1 MKILLDEDLP
11 RQLRRFFP
19 DHEVFTIQWMG
30 WQGKE
35 NGELLLLMEKENFDV
50 FLTADKNLRYQQ
62 NLSGSR
68 VAVILLQVSRLRIE
82 ELEPLVPEILR
93 RLDFVKPGQF
103 YEIGK

>member
-1 MKILLDEDLP
+1 MKILLDEDLL
-11 RQLRRFFP
+11 RQLRRFFS

-30 WQGKE
+30 WHGKE
-35 NGELLLLMEKENFDV
+35 NGELLSLMEKENFAI

-68 VAVILLQVSRLRIE
+68 VAVILLHVPRLRIE
-82 ELEPLVPEILR
+82 EIEPLVPEIR
-93 RLDFVKPGQF
+93 NRLEFVKPGQF

>member
-11 RQLRRFFP
+11 RKLRNLFP
-19 DHEVFTIQWMG
+19 SQEVFTIQWMG
-30 WQGKE
+30 WSGKE
-35 NGELLLLMEKENFDV
+35 NGELLSLMEKENFDV
-50 FLTADKNLRYQQ
+50 FITADKNLRYQQ

-68 VAVILLQVSRLRIE
+68 VAVFLLNVTRLRIE

-93 RLDFVKPGQF
+93 RLDFVKPGQS

>member
-11 RQLRRFFP
+11 RQLRRFFS